1 MAKNWVLQRD
11 ESSYDFFMR
20 LLVKSR
26 LMQAWKFSNFE
37 VAKQFEFIGLRR
49 VVVTLLQEREI
60 FWARKVAIL

>member
-26 LMQAWKFSNFE
+26 LMQA
-37 VAKQFEFIGLRR
+37 
-49 VVVTLLQEREI
+49 
-60 FWARKVAIL
+60 